1 MPPQKK
7 PFAEHD
13 LRVTLHCAGKKIKP
27 FAEHDLR
34 VTLECAGNYADRGGF
49 YPLKTK
55 AEADNS
61 LRDLHNSSY
70 RTKAEFNDYFI
81 IHSKYFRAFKKTKFT

>member
-1 MPPQKK
+1 MKVINNRQLLDETKY
-7 PFAEHD
+7 D
-13 LRVTLHCAGKKIKP
+13 IK
-27 FAEHDLR
+27 
-34 VTLECAGNYADRGGF
+34 NYADRGGF

-81 IHSKYFRAFKKTKFT
+81 IYSKYFRAFKKTKFT